1 MFFIGLVPDERVLVV
16 IGDPDL
22 GADEDHQVVHGLRV
36 VDHQGLDGPVQHP
49 DLQETHLASVLER
62 VLKLEIKKLVG
73 AKCEIN
79 LDTLLLEWA

>member
-36 VDHQGLDGPVQHP
+36 VDHQGFDRPIQHP
-49 DLQETHLASVLER
+49 DLEETHLASVLEGI
-62 VLKLEIKKLVG
+62 LEIRNKKKLVRT
-73 AKCEIN
+73 KCEIN
-79 LDTLLLEWA
+79 LETLLLE